1 MRRSLQ
7 GLPAENVDAVARH
20 LVASGRLVDT
30 DPERAWQHALA
41 AQRRG
46 GRIAAVREAAAIAA
60 YKAGHFREAL
70 AEFRTARRMT
80 GDDSYLPL
88 MADCERGL
96 GRPERALDLASTPE
110 VARLDPA
117 AKVEMLIVAAGARA
131 DLGQREAAV
140 VALQVPQLRAAGR
153 APWRAR
159 LWYAYADALL
169 AVGREAEAREWL
181 EKAAG
186 ADAEGET
193 DAAER
198 LAELD
203 GVVFDEEYFE
213 DLDDSEETADESSDD
228 SEETA
233 AESSDDS
240 EETAAESSDDS
251 EETAAESSDD
261 SEETAAESSD
271 DSEETA
277 DEDAVLDAAGVQ
289 EDVPGAG
296 DVPGEED

>member
-1 MRRSLQ
+1 MRRSLS
-7 GLPAENVDAVARH
+7 GLPAESVDLVARH
-20 LVASGRLVDT
+20 LVASGQLVDV

-96 GRPERALDLASTPE
+96 GRPERALDLASSPE
-110 VARLDPA
+110 TANLEPA
-117 AKVEMLIVAAGARA
+117 AKVEMLIVAAGARH
-131 DLGQREAAV
+131 DLGQHDAAV

-169 AVGREAEAREWL
+169 TVGREDEAREWL
-181 EKAAG
+181 EKAAD
-186 ADAEGET
+186 ADTEGET

-198 LAELD
+198 LSELEGVVFEEEYLDEEEIDALIAREEERLGVRAPGSAVDENSAVDEDSEELD
-203 GVVFDEEYFE
+203 G
-213 DLDDSEETADESSDD
+213 SEEPGDGQPQDALPVDEQPVDEQPVD
-228 SEETA
+228 ELGDGA
-233 AESSDDS
+233 AP
-240 EETAAESSDDS
+240 
-251 EETAAESSDD
+251 
-261 SEETAAESSD
+261 
-271 DSEETA
+271 
-277 DEDAVLDAAGVQ
+277 AG
-289 EDVPGAG
+289 GR
-296 DVPGEED
+296 GEED

>member
-1 MRRSLQ
+1 MD
-7 GLPAENVDAVARH
+7 GVARH

-70 AEFRTARRMT
+70 AEFRTVRRMT

-110 VARLDPA
+110 VARLEPA

-159 LWYAYADALL
+159 LWYAYADALIE
-169 AVGREAEAREWL
+169 VGREAEAREWL
-181 EKAAG
+181 EKAAD
-186 ADAEGET
+186 ADTEGET

-198 LAELD
+198 LGELD
-203 GVVFDEEYFE
+203 GIVFDEEYLDDLE
-213 DLDDSEETADESSDD
+213 GSDDLDRSGDPGEPEVPVDGP
-228 SEETA
+228 
-233 AESSDDS
+233 
-240 EETAAESSDDS
+240 
-251 EETAAESSDD
+251 
-261 SEETAAESSD
+261 
-271 DSEETA
+271 A
-277 DEDAVLDAAGVQ
+277 DEDAGTDAAEEQ
-289 EDVPGAG
+289 DVAPGAG
-296 DVPGEED
+296 DGSGGED

>member
-1 MRRSLQ
+1 MRRSLS
-7 GLPAENVDAVARH
+7 GLPAENVDVVARH
-20 LVASGRLVDT
+20 LVASGQLVDV

-96 GRPERALDLASTPE
+96 GRPERALDLANSPE
-110 VARLDPA
+110 AANLDPA
-117 AKVEMLIVAAGARA
+117 AKVEMLIVSAGARH
-131 DLGQREAAV
+131 DLGQHDAAV
-140 VALQVPQLRAAGR
+140 VALQVPQLRTSTR

-169 AVGREAEAREWL
+169 TVGREADAREWL
-181 EKAAG
+181 EKAAE
-186 ADAEGET
+186 ADTEGET

-198 LAELD
+198 LSEMD
-203 GVVFDEEYFE
+203 GVVFDEEYLDE
-213 DLDDSEETADESSDD
+213 DEIDALIAREEERLATLDGSAVDGGTDDAPDDADEEADGDD
-228 SEETA
+228 EP
-233 AESSDDS
+233 
-240 EETAAESSDDS
+240 
-251 EETAAESSDD
+251 
-261 SEETAAESSD
+261 
-271 DSEETA
+271 A
-277 DEDAVLDAAGVQ
+277 DE
-289 EDVPGAG
+289 EPSVPADGRA
-296 DVPGEED
+296 EED